1 MKNKR
6 MIYLGLTYFCLI
18 VAMLS
23 IVLIVWGNV

>member
-1 MKNKR
+1 MENKR
-6 MIYLGLTYFCLI
+6 RLYLGLTYFCLT